1 MPPKKDNISNGVTA
15 SSGVDSSAISAPV
28 NSHKKALFKRYA
40 LCSKE
45 KIVSLLNEGDE
56 AEI

>member
-1 MPPKKDNISNGVTA
+1 MNGASTISNA
-15 SSGVDSSAISAPV
+15 DSAAISAPI

-40 LCSKE
+40 LSSKE

>member
-1 MPPKKDNISNGVTA
+1 MPTKKDSNMNGASTISNA
-15 SSGVDSSAISAPV
+15 DSAAISAPI

-40 LCSKE
+40 LSSKE